1 MGIRCWG
8 GEGLQCRMTKPITHL
23 VALRSTVL
31 CQWLRSASSTSP
43 FRCARPQVVQK
54 LLDHRL
60 TEWSLL
66 IILDKFKQGCFSTD
80 HSPPI
85 TLAFPCLFLL
95 FSTVPT
101 SSNSP
106 TKSTGTGMRLGC
118 LFVQD
123 VTVRVTVSSYAI
135 VHCRVTDGTTWRHE

>member
-23 VALRSTVL
+23 VALRSTTVL

-54 LLDHRL
+54 VLDHRL

-66 IILDKFKQGCFSTD
+66 IILDKFKQGYFSTD
-80 HSPPI
+80 HSPPM
-85 TLAFPCLFLL
+85 TLAFSLPFPHVFNRPHQLEFTNKKHWDLDAAWM
-95 FSTVPT
+95 P
-101 SSNSP
+101 
-106 TKSTGTGMRLGC
+106 
-118 LFVQD
+118 
-123 VTVRVTVSSYAI
+123 VRTRSHGA
-135 VHCRVTDGTTWRHE
+135 RHGVLHMP

>member
-54 LLDHRL
+54 VLDHRL

-85 TLAFPCLFLL
+85 PLPFLAF
-95 FSTVPT
+95 
-101 SSNSP
+101 SSCFQPSP
-106 TKSTGTGMRLGC
+106 PARIHQQKALGLGC
-118 LFVQD
+118 GLD
-123 VTVRVTVSSYAI
+123 ACSYKTSRCKSRCPTNAI
-135 VHCRVTDGTTWRHE
+135 VHCRVTHGTTW